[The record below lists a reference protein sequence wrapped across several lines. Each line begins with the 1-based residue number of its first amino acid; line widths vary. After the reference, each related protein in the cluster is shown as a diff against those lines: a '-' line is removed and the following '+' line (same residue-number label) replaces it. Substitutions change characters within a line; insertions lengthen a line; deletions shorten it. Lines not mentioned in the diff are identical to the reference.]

1 MDMFLQADTS
11 DERWGQSAACFCN
24 FFIVGKSVN
33 KKFFNHETETRE
45 HKEKKSVGSGLNDLF
60 KFNKQKEVNMFQ

>member
-1 MDMFLQADTS
+1 M
-11 DERWGQSAACFCN
+11 SAGVRAQLDFVT

-33 KKFFNHETETRE
+33 KKIVNHETEKRE

>member
-1 MDMFLQADTS
+1 M
-11 DERWGQSAACFCN
+11 SAGVRAQLVFVT

-33 KKFFNHETETRE
+33 KKIVNHETEKWE